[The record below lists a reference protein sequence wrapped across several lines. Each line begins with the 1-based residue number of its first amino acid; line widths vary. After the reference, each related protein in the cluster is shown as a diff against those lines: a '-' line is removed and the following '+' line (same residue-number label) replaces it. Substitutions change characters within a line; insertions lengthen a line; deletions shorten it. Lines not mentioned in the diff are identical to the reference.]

1 MFAPTAA
8 QMFPPASFRPISH
21 DARYPARREF
31 LLMTTNGNTP
41 AIKPQFTLLPV
52 KGASAWTS
60 LDTRYV
66 VWLFALG
73 LALRGAFAWF
83 VFGLRHERW
92 SHYLLLS
99 DGSSF
104 VPVAKVLWG
113 QAPIESLGFYDSRV
127 FPGWPAVFGDLLWL
141 LPEPLAALG
150 LAILMAAIVPV
161 VFYVLT
167 RAWPAACALVW
178 LPPAWLL
185 ASVHPISE
193 SLYLLLG
200 LGALWCWQR
209 DRLAWA
215 GALAGVMCATKPYGV
230 FLAVAVGAGVA
241 CHAGVWSWRRLARY
255 AIPVALV
262 GAGCVLLN
270 VALYGDA
277 LRQLHVYASPLK
289 ELNLLSPPD
298 SLRDASGHW
307 SWPLKA
313 LIVTP
318 WLTKWP
324 LWKLVYIY
332 GNAVAFLILLAR
344 PTLRFWRSHS
354 LSPLEFVLW
363 VWLAGNTAAS
373 CSGGPYWGFASFDRY
388 VIWALPAA
396 IALNADLI
404 AAHPRWHFALGLA
417 SIGITVFAVAHHG
430 LG

>member
-1 MFAPTAA
+1 
-8 QMFPPASFRPISH
+8 
-21 DARYPARREF
+21 
-31 LLMTTNGNTP
+31 MTSNGNTP
-41 AIKPQFTLLPV
+41 AIKPWFTLLPG
-52 KGASAWTS
+52 KGASAWTPI
-60 LDTRYV
+60 DTRRV
-66 VWLFALG
+66 VWMFTLG

-83 VFGLRHERW
+83 VFGIGHEQW
-92 SHYLLLS
+92 NHYLLLS

-113 QAPIESLGFYDSRV
+113 QAPVESLGFYVSRV
-127 FPGWPAVFGDLLWL
+127 FPGWPAVFGGLLWL

-150 LAILMAAIVPV
+150 SAMLMAAIVPV
-161 VFYVLT
+161 VFYAMT

-193 SLYLLLG
+193 PLFFLLG
-200 LGALWCWQR
+200 LGAIWCWQR

-215 GALAGVMCATKPYGV
+215 GWLAGVMCATKPYGV
-230 FLAVAVGAGVA
+230 FLAAGLGAAVVWP
-241 CHAGVWSWRRLARY
+241 AGVWSWRRMVRY
-255 AIPVALV
+255 AIPIALV

-289 ELNLLSPPD
+289 ELNLPSPPD
-298 SLRDASGHW
+298 SLREASGHW
-307 SWPLKA
+307 SWPFQA

-318 WLTKWP
+318 WQTTWP
-324 LWKLVYIY
+324 LWKLIYIY
-332 GNAVAFLILLAR
+332 GSLVAFLFLLGR
-344 PTLRFWRSHS
+344 PTLRFWRSRS
-354 LSPLEFVLW
+354 VSPLELVFW
-363 VWLAGNTAAS
+363 VWLAGNTVAS

-404 AAHPRWHFALGLA
+404 AAHPRWHLAMGLA
-417 SIGITVFAVAHHG
+417 SIGITAFAVVHHG